1 MADDEAMPDETM
13 PEFVA
18 ARLRRALVAE
28 PAPGHAPARSADE
41 SMEGIPAAARV
52 PAPRG
57 RRMIAAAAAVA
68 AIGAAVGGSALWL
81 TAGPDNTNGS
91 VTAHSDPIDGT
102 SHARDTTV
110 DGRSGEGAVD
120 ATLDDAG
127 KHRDS
132 GDVDSGALLRM
143 QGSTD
148 LGPFAE
154 PAALHRCL
162 AANGL
167 PADARILGAGTVHVD
182 GREGTL
188 LLVPGPHPPML
199 TGLVVTA
206 QCGVGGDGLLFR
218 TELGAP

>member
-167 PADARILGAGTVHVD
+167 PADARILGEARSTWTAA
-182 GREGTL
+182 RA
-188 LLVPGPHPPML
+188 PCSSFPARIPP
-199 TGLVVTA
+199 
-206 QCGVGGDGLLFR
+206 C
-218 TELGAP
+218 